1 MLLLNCNILFIS
13 DPTLTTETMLLAT
26 DGVQMPGRTY
36 IGEYLDMPY
45 ATYNELVSKYGTGK
59 EGRRQIFSEFLS
71 HHPYPR
77 WELVVELLEE
87 LERQGKA
94 RARLAQEVKEKYLT
108 SE

>member
-1 MLLLNCNILFIS
+1 MLLLNCNILSTS
-13 DPTLTTETMLLAT
+13 DPTLTTETMLLET
-26 DGVQMPGRTY
+26 DGVQMPCRGS
-36 IGEYLDMPY
+36 YLEVPD

-77 WELVVELLEE
+77 WELVVELLEW
-87 LERQGKA
+87 LERKKKA
-94 RARLAQEVKEKYLT
+94 RAGLAQEVKEKYLT